1 MRIKRNRRRGAAA
14 AGLLVAVVTG
24 LAACSSSGGPSGSS
38 APASS
43 GGGAQASGSAVKV
56 GLIDPVGGVLPFP
69 SVAVGAKAAVQY
81 VNTRLKGIGGHPVD
95 LVTCNTDGT
104 PETNVNCANTFV
116 QDKVSFVIDGFDI
129 SSGSELPALDS
140 AKIPMIGSIADNT
153 TANESKTSFYFG
165 PASQA
170 FSVGPLYVAHKQ
182 GVKSV
187 AFAAPDDPAD
197 QAYFKIDITPVAKTL
212 GMNLSVIYYPAATGA
227 NWPVIAA
234 SLEAKHPQLAGLAA
248 GSEGSCT
255 SLLQALHSSGY
266 KGQILLGGC
275 SQFVTQVGGQAA
287 AGVLSYTGT
296 WIPMMAASAPAV
308 SKSQLSIYSAA
319 MAAVGG
325 SAQVNTQQGSGTFSA
340 LVTTVEA
347 LNAAK
352 VSYPLAGTT
361 VTSTLR
367 ALNNFQA
374 FLGPTVTCNG
384 QQWPNTSSC
393 INSIMMTK
401 STASGTVEPATSPP
415 FQPLDVSL
423 LKAP

>member
-24 LAACSSSGGPSGSS
+24 LAACSSSGGSSGSS

-43 GGGAQASGSAVKV
+43 GGAQASGSTVKV
-56 GLIDPVGGVLPFP
+56 GLIDPVSGALPFP

-81 VNTRLKGIGGHPVD
+81 VNTKLKGINGHPVD
-95 LVTCNTDGT
+95 LVSCNTDGT

-116 QDKVSFVIDGFDI
+116 QDKVSFVIDGFDL

-182 GVKSV
+182 GVKNV
-187 AFAAPDDPAD
+187 AFAAPDDATD
-197 QAYFKIDITPVAKTL
+197 QAYFKIDVEPVAKTL

-227 NWPVIAA
+227 NWQVVAA
-234 SLEAKHPQLAGLAA
+234 SLEAKHPQLTGLAA

-255 SLLQALHSSGY
+255 SLLQALDSSGY
-266 KGQILLGGC
+266 KGQVLLGGC
-275 SQFVTQVGGQAA
+275 SQFVSQVGSAA

-296 WIPMMAASAPAV
+296 WIPMMAANAPAV
-308 SKSQLSIYSAA
+308 SKAQLSTYSAA
-319 MAAVGG
+319 MDAVGG
-325 SAQVNTQQGSGTFSA
+325 SSQVNTQQGSGVFSA

-352 VSYPLAGTT
+352 TSYPLAGTT

-367 ALNNFQA
+367 ALDNFQA

-401 STASGTVEPATSPP
+401 ATASGTVAPATSPP
-415 FQPLDVSL
+415 FEPLDVTL